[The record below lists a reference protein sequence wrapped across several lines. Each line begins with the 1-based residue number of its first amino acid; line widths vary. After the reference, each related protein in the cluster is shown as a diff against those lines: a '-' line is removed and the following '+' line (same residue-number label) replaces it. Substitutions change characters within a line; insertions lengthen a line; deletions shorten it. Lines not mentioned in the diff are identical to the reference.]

1 MWEKYLHTHPD
12 PHYAERVLNYIRH
25 GVPIGYAGPES
36 SRVHDNWPSVYKLRT
51 EVESSLLYDVNRGRK
66 AGPFPYKPF
75 ANFVGSPMGAF
86 YKKHSNKVRVI
97 HDLSWPP
104 EASVNTFIDDSLCTL
119 QYISIDD
126 AVKYVKEIG
135 KGTLMSKIDIKDAFK
150 HVIVNPDYW
159 HLLGS
164 TWNTIDGDV
173 QFYVDLVLPFGL
185 RSSPFLFN
193 QFAIGLEYIMKC
205 KGASIVEHYLDD
217 YFTCGSSK
225 SNECHNNVQIMIDAC
240 NETGFEVNPSK
251 VVYPTTELEFL
262 GIVIDSNAME
272 LRISEQRLQD
282 VYDELIKWNDRKQCT
297 KRQLLSLIG
306 KLTFVSRVVK
316 PGRIFVRRMIEL
328 SKHVK
333 HLHFIV
339 KLNKS
344 FRADVKW
351 WLLYLPTWN
360 GISAFQEDKWND
372 NECVE
377 LFTDSSDVGIG
388 AVYKTEWFY
397 EVFTSCSK
405 LDIVNTSIT
414 WRELYA
420 LVRAIATWGDKLCNK
435 RIIMNCDNI
444 AVMYVVNSGS
454 SKDVNIMNLVRSLFY
469 ITAHYNLEIRVR
481 HISGRCNI
489 LSDALSRLNITKFF
503 NHKPDASNVM
513 STPVAFCYDGDMI

>member
-1 MWEKYLHTHPD
+1 
-12 PHYAERVLNYIRH
+12 
-25 GVPIGYAGPES
+25 
-36 SRVHDNWPSVYKLRT
+36 
-51 EVESSLLYDVNRGRK
+51 
-66 AGPFPYKPF
+66 
-75 ANFVGSPMGAF
+75 
-86 YKKHSNKVRVI
+86 
-97 HDLSWPP
+97 
-104 EASVNTFIDDSLCTL
+104 
-119 QYISIDD
+119 
-126 AVKYVKEIG
+126 
-135 KGTLMSKIDIKDAFK
+135 MSKIDIKDAFK
-150 HVIVNPDYW
+150 HIIVNPDYW

-173 QFYVDLVLPFGL
+173 QFYVAFGL

-205 KGASIVEHYLDD
+205 KGAGIVEHYLDD
-217 YFTCGSSK
+217 YFTCGCSK

-262 GIVIDSNAME
+262 GIVIDSNSME

-282 VYDELIKWNDRKQCT
+282 VYDELIQWNDRKQCT

-306 KLTFVSRVVK
+306 KLTFV

-388 AVYKTEWFY
+388 AVY
-397 EVFTSCSK
+397 
-405 LDIVNTSIT
+405 
-414 WRELYA
+414 
-420 LVRAIATWGDKLCNK
+420 RAHAICY
-435 RIIMNCDNI
+435 M
-444 AVMYVVNSGS
+444 
-454 SKDVNIMNLVRSLFY
+454 
-469 ITAHYNLEIRVR
+469 
-481 HISGRCNI
+481 
-489 LSDALSRLNITKFF
+489 
-503 NHKPDASNVM
+503 
-513 STPVAFCYDGDMI
+513 AFLWVCYML

>member
-1 MWEKYLHTHPD
+1 MVTCELYRPQSTCAVLSRKIPGSTKAGKAVTTSTREDALTQGVDAPMFVRHVEAPNPLPNAPAIQIQSPFNLSVWEKYLHTHTD

-51 EVESSLLYDVNRGRK
+51 EVESSLLYDVNRERK

-97 HDLSWPP
+97 HDLSWHP

-150 HVIVNPDYW
+150 HIIVNPDYW

-193 QFAIGLEYIMKC
+193 QVAIGLEYIMKC

-240 NETGFEVNPSK
+240 SETGFEVNPSM

-262 GIVIDSNAME
+262 GIVIDSNSME

-282 VYDELIKWNDRKQCT
+282 VSENL
-297 KRQLLSLIG
+297 
-306 KLTFVSRVVK
+306 
-316 PGRIFVRRMIEL
+316 P
-328 SKHVK
+328 
-333 HLHFIV
+333 
-339 KLNKS
+339 
-344 FRADVKW
+344 
-351 WLLYLPTWN
+351 LYL
-360 GISAFQEDKWND
+360 E
-372 NECVE
+372 
-377 LFTDSSDVGIG
+377 
-388 AVYKTEWFY
+388 
-397 EVFTSCSK
+397 
-405 LDIVNTSIT
+405 
-414 WRELYA
+414 
-420 LVRAIATWGDKLCNK
+420 
-435 RIIMNCDNI
+435 
-444 AVMYVVNSGS
+444 
-454 SKDVNIMNLVRSLFY
+454 
-469 ITAHYNLEIRVR
+469 
-481 HISGRCNI
+481 
-489 LSDALSRLNITKFF
+489 
-503 NHKPDASNVM
+503 
-513 STPVAFCYDGDMI
+513 